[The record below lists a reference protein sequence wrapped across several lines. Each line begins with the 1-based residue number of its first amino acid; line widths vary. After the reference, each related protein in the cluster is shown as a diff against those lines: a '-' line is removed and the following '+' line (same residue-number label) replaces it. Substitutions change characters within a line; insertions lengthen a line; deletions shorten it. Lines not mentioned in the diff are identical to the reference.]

1 LQLTQAFDQLL
12 GADFQFSKIDFRI
25 NHEIKYLSGQE
36 TGFILQSG
44 LVFGE
49 APLTH
54 LYSIAPNNLNRDAL
68 LKRITI
74 AGKNSFETMFFNEFF
89 SSRYISFQAR
99 HTFNKVKIAYR
110 IKPEISVVT
119 RMAFGT
125 MENRERHL
133 GFTYKTL
140 EEGYFESGVEV
151 KQIFKGFGISFFTR
165 YGPYGLPK
173 FEDNLS
179 LKVSYN
185 LDLGF

>member
-1 LQLTQAFDQLL
+1 L
-12 GADFQFSKIDFRI
+12 GSDFEFSKIDFNI
-25 NHEIKYLSGQE
+25 NHEIKYLSGHE
-36 TGFILQSG
+36 TSFILQSG

-54 LYSIAPNNLNRDAL
+54 LYSIAPNNLNKDAL

-89 SSRYISFQAR
+89 SSRYVSLQAR
-99 HTFNKVKIAYR
+99 HTFNKVKIAYK
-110 IKPEISVVT
+110 IKPQISVVT

-125 MENRERHL
+125 MEHQEKHV
-133 GFTYKTL
+133 GFAYKTL
-140 EEGYFESGVEV
+140 EDGYFESGVEFN
-151 KQIFKGFGISFFTR
+151 QIYKGLGFTFFTR
-165 YGPYGLPK
+165 YGAYGLPK

-179 LKVSYN
+179 LKVSYI

>member
-1 LQLTQAFDQLL
+1 
-12 GADFQFSKIDFRI
+12 
-25 NHEIKYLSGQE
+25 
-36 TGFILQSG
+36 
-44 LVFGE
+44 
-49 APLTH
+49 
-54 LYSIAPNNLNRDAL
+54 
-68 LKRITI
+68 
-74 AGKNSFETMFFNEFF
+74 MFFNEFF

-125 MENRERHL
+125 MENKERHL

-151 KQIFKGFGISFFTR
+151 NQLFKGFGITFFTR
-165 YGPYGLPK
+165 YGPYGLAK